1 MNKKQE
7 SPNWENP
14 QVFNINRLPAKAHF
28 ERYVDIESALQEA
41 QSNNPYLLSLNGKWK
56 FNWVKK
62 PADRPIDFYKKD
74 YSTAKWETIKV
85 PSNWELQGHGIPI
98 YTNIEY
104 PFPKNPP
111 FIPHDYNPVGSYVK
125 QINIPE
131 IWEGRDIF
139 LSFGAVRSAM
149 YLWVNGQEVGY
160 SQGSKTAAT
169 FNVTPY
175 LQSGKNKIAVE
186 VYRWSDGSY
195 IEDQDFWRLSGMDR
209 DVLLYATPKVAIDD
223 IKVIA
228 SLDPRYKDGLFHLE
242 VVLRNTNDSPPTVH
256 QVAVELLEKDDTL
269 FKEEIKAEFGSSNTT
284 QLSFQTTIPTVKKW
298 TAETPNLYRLLVTLK
313 NEQGEELEATVLD
326 VGFRKVTIENAQL
339 LINGVA
345 VQFRGVN
352 LHDHDPKTGHVI
364 SKKLTL
370 KDLRLMKE
378 NNINAIRCSH
388 YPKDNYF
395 YTLTDRLGF
404 YVIDEAN
411 IETHGMGACFQGDFD
426 TSKHPAYLP
435 EWKAQHLD
443 RVQRMFERDKNYPSI
458 ITWSP
463 GNEAGNG
470 KNMIAAY
477 HWLKAADPTRPTQ
490 YEQATKFENTDIY
503 APMYARI
510 PALREHATSNPTKPM
525 ILCEYAHAMG
535 NSVGNLKDYWEV
547 IKAYPSLQ
555 GGYIWDW
562 VDQGLQTKDAAGKS
576 YFAYGGDLG
585 GQDLQ
590 NDQNFCIN
598 GLVGPDRKPNP
609 HLWEV
614 KKVYQPIHFEVIHSN
629 KGQVKIQNNFD
640 FITLDNIG
648 FEFKI
653 YIGGELSSSSSSS
666 KNGIFPGQ
674 SFIVDLNN
682 DFTTKYNVDYFL
694 NVTAFIVEPEP
705 LLPTRHI
712 VAREQF
718 IFKQSRPLVFQPTID
733 LRPKAPSP
741 TFTILNKQKIIQ
753 IKNEACTI
761 KLDKVSG
768 AIISYKINSQEL
780 LHQAILP
787 NFWRAPTDNDY
798 GNNMPVDTKVWKE
811 SSYKRTL
818 TQFAINGTTI
828 ANLPKKSEHQHLQ
841 ISTLFT
847 FPAEGINW
855 ELNYQLFKS
864 GDLYVSNKI
873 ACTNATL
880 PYLPRIGNTLAF
892 KGNFNKIEWYGR
904 GPYENYADR
913 KSSTFLGR
921 YKKSVAN
928 MHFPYIR
935 PQENGYRTDT
945 RSLVLKNK
953 NKDRITIE
961 GGTPFGFSALHHSIT
976 DVDEGME
983 KTNRH
988 SIDVPQ
994 RPETYLNI
1002 DYQQM
1007 GIGGDDTWGAPVHN
1021 AYKIFPGDYFFGYV
1035 VRTNLVTQL

>member
-1 MNKKQE
+1 LSKSKNI
-7 SPNWENP
+7 PNWENP
-14 QVFNINRLPAKAHF
+14 QVFNINRLPAKAYF
-28 ERYVDIESALQEA
+28 ERYVDIESALEED
-41 QSNNPYLLSLNGKWK
+41 QSNNPYILSLNGKWK

-62 PADRPIDFYKKD
+62 PADRPVDFYKKD
-74 YSTAKWETIKV
+74 FSTAKWGTIKV
-85 PSNWELQGHGIPI
+85 PGNWELQGHGIPI
-98 YTNIEY
+98 YTNVEY
-104 PFPKNPP
+104 LFPKNPP
-111 FIPHDYNPVGSYVK
+111 FIPHDYNPVGSYIKTVTV
-125 QINIPE
+125 PE
-131 IWEGRDIF
+131 TWKGRDIF
-139 LSFGAVRSAM
+139 LSFGAVSSAM
-149 YLWVNGQEVGY
+149 YPWVNGQEVGY

-186 VYRWSDGSY
+186 VYRWCDGSY

-209 DVLLYATPKVAIDD
+209 DVLLYATPNVAIDD

-228 SLDPRYKDGLFHLE
+228 DLDKKYKNGLFD
-242 VVLRNTNDSPPTVH
+242 VAIILRNTTDNLSEKH
-256 QVAVELLEKDDTL
+256 QVGIELLEKHDSIFQEEVDAT
-269 FKEEIKAEFGSSNTT
+269 FKNANTVL
-284 QLSFQTTIPTVKKW
+284 LSFKTTIPDVKKW

-313 NEQGEELEATVLD
+313 DEQGEEVESTVLD
-326 VGFRKVTIENAQL
+326 VGFRTVKIENAQL

-364 SKKLTL
+364 SEKLTL

-388 YPKDNYF
+388 YPKDSYF
-395 YTLTDRLGF
+395 YKLTDRLGF

-470 KNMIAAY
+470 ENMIAAY
-477 HWLKAADPTRPTQ
+477 DWLKAADPTRPTQ
-490 YEQATKFENTDIY
+490 YEQATKHENTDIY
-503 APMYARI
+503 APMYDRI
-510 PALREHATSNPTKPM
+510 PSLLEHATSNPTKPM

-562 VDQGLQTKDAAGKS
+562 VDQGLQTKDAAGKP

-614 KKVYQPIHFEVIHSN
+614 KKVYQPIHFELIHSN
-629 KGQVKIQNNFD
+629 KGQVRIQNNFD
-640 FITLDNIG
+640 FITLDNIA
-648 FEFKI
+648 FEFEFF
-653 YIGGELSSSSSSS
+653 IGGKLSSSSNSS
-666 KNGIFPGQ
+666 KKGVLPGQ
-674 SFIVDLNN
+674 SFIVDLNK
-682 DFTTKYNVDYFL
+682 DFTTKYKVDYFL

-718 IFKQSRPLVFQPTID
+718 IFKQCRPLVFQPTTNR
-733 LRPKAPSP
+733 RPKAPSSI
-741 TFTILNKQKIIQ
+741 FTILNKQKIIQ
-753 IKNEACTI
+753 IKWAGCKLE
-761 KLDKVSG
+761 LDKASG
-768 AIISYKINSQEL
+768 AILRYSLLGQEL
-780 LHQAILP
+780 LHQAIVP

-798 GNNMPVDTKVWKE
+798 GNNMPVDTKIWKE

-818 TQFAINGTTI
+818 TQFTINGTTI
-828 ANLPKKSEHQHLQ
+828 ADLSKKSEHQHLQ
-841 ISTLFT
+841 ISTHFT
-847 FPAEGINW
+847 FPAEGITW
-855 ELNYQLFKS
+855 ELNYQLFTS

-880 PYLPRIGNTLAF
+880 PYLPRLGNTLAF

-904 GPYENYADR
+904 GPHENYADR
-913 KSSTFLGR
+913 KSSAFLGL
-921 YKKSVAN
+921 YKKSIAN

-961 GGTPFGFSALHHSIT
+961 GGTPFGFSALHHTIA
-976 DVDEGME
+976 DVDEGLE

-994 RPETYLNI
+994 RPETYLTIN
-1002 DYQQM
+1002 YQQM

-1021 AYKIFPGDYFFGYV
+1021 AYKIFPGDYFFAYV
-1035 VRTNLVTQL
+1035 IRTNLVTQL